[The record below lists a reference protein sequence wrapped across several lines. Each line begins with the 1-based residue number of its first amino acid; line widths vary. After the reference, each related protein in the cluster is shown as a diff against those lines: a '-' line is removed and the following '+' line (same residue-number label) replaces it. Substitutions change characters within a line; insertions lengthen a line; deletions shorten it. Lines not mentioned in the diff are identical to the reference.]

1 MIRCHWHRT
10 NFYFCMHKEKYE
22 EKNNFEQEKDHLR
35 VDLCPAGSGDPIMDD
50 GVSGCSDVLL

>member
-1 MIRCHWHRT
+1 
-10 NFYFCMHKEKYE
+10 MHKEKYE

-50 GVSGCSDVLL
+50 GISGCSDVLL